1 MPFLVLWGPLNVI
14 YSPTL
19 MDDMVVRKGGWHK
32 GMLTDGDG
40 AGK

>member
-1 MPFLVLWGPLNVI
+1 MPFLMLWGPLNVI

-32 GMLTDGDG
+32 GRLTDGDR